1 MGAGSPHVQCFRGW
15 RRERPKLRT
24 IPGIST
30 KEQLSPFLVLLTP
43 QILSQWGPVCD
54 GKRERLEGPQ
64 PSLQEPVLSSGAQV
78 LKWAMSSVCPI
89 FVPTLPLGMARKGQR
104 GSHPQGQLGGW
115 WGLLGEEQEGGM
127 RACLGKGRR
136 QLPGR
141 PSPPAVT
148 LPLSQR

>member
-1 MGAGSPHVQCFRGW
+1 M
-15 RRERPKLRT
+15 
-24 IPGIST
+24 
-30 KEQLSPFLVLLTP
+30 
-43 QILSQWGPVCD
+43 
-54 GKRERLEGPQ
+54 
-64 PSLQEPVLSSGAQV
+64 LSSGAQV

-148 LPLSQR
+148 LPLSQRLRVVRRGMELGCRELLLFSAAGFPWILPEGGAAGC